1 MNFSESLQALLKNRN
16 MRQADLC
23 RLTGIRSSLMSDYI
37 SGKKSP
43 TIRNAVLIAD
53 ALHISLDTLVGREPD
68 PCQPPKDGAVL
79 SELLQEIKGLPKKE
93 QLYLLDVIRALKARF
108 GETDGF

>member
-79 SELLQEIKGLPKKE
+79 SELLQEIKE
-93 QLYLLDVIRALKARF
+93 QLYLLDVIRALKARL

>member
-1 MNFSESLQALLKNRN
+1 

-68 PCQPPKDGAVL
+68 PCQPQGDMAILSVTRDQGA
-79 SELLQEIKGLPKKE
+79 SQKGA
-93 QLYLLDVIRALKARF
+93 ALFAGCDSRLESAI
-108 GETDGF
+108 G

>member
-1 MNFSESLQALLKNRN
+1 MNFAESLQALLKNRN

-37 SGKKSP
+37 NGKKSP

-53 ALHISLDTLVGREPD
+53 ALHISRDTLVGREPD
-68 PCQPPKDGAVL
+68 PCQPQGDMAIL

-93 QLYLLDVIRALKARF
+93 QLYLLDVIRALKARL
-108 GETDGF
+108 GETD